1 MTLRVLRTAKS
12 TLSQT
17 FYLDGVATPATGA
30 VAVAITRLDG
40 TAVESGNATGPDPNQ
55 AYTYQFQGRDVVDM
69 LTVTWSATV
78 SGDAIVLTDTIEVV
92 GGFFFSTT
100 EGRAVDPALA
110 STTKFPDSDLV
121 RYRAETEAE
130 CERMCGQAFVPRFL
144 RFSING
150 TGKAALMAPVA
161 LIRSIR
167 SVQISGT
174 TMSPGDTALV
184 GFSDAGMIYL
194 TKGWIPGVPYG
205 LKNITIELEH
215 GWDAP
220 PIDIVRASKLRFKS
234 MALQSR
240 SPLPD
245 RAERVVSVDER
256 GSSVVYRSPSTESV
270 GIPEVD
276 ATYSRYPSPRP
287 GFG

>member
-1 MTLRVLRTAKS
+1 MPLRVLRTAKS

-17 FYLDGVATPATGA
+17 FYLDGVATDATGA

-40 TAVESGNATGPDPNQ
+40 TAVESGNASGPDANH
-55 AYTYQFQGRDVVDM
+55 AYSYQFQGRDVVDL
-69 LTVTWSATV
+69 LTVTWSATI
-78 SGDAIVLTDTIEVV
+78 SGYAIVLTDSIEIV

-110 STTKFPDSDLV
+110 STSKFPDSDLV
-121 RYRAETEAE
+121 TYRAQTEAE
-130 CERMCGQAFVPRFL
+130 CERICGQAFVPRFL

-150 TGKAALMAPVA
+150 TGATALMSPVA
-161 LIRSIR
+161 MIRSIR

-174 TMSPGDTALV
+174 TMSPSDTALV

-220 PIDIVRASKLRFKS
+220 PIDIVRAAKLRFKS

-245 RAERVVSVDER
+245 RAERVVQVDER
-256 GSSVVYRSPSTESV
+256 GSAVSYRSPTVESV

-276 ATYSRYPSPRP
+276 ATYGRYPSPRP